1 MRLLTVSSLNLQ
13 KADLDWRISG
23 GWGGGVVSS
32 TREGNSCSVPT
43 MNLALR

>member
-23 GWGGGVVSS
+23 GWGGWYHQQEKEIHV
-32 TREGNSCSVPT
+32 
-43 MNLALR
+43 LYLQ

>member
-23 GWGGGVVSS
+23 GWGGGWYHQQEKEIHV
-32 TREGNSCSVPT
+32 
-43 MNLALR
+43 LYLQ